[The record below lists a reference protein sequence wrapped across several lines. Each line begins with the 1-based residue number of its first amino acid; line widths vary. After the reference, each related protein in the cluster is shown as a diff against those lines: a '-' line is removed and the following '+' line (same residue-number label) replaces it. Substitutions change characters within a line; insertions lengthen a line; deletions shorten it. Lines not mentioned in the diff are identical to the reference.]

1 MQDEAVGGWD
11 VRIEWRILKNNPVKC
26 QHPSSCSLFF
36 PLPVFLPLFLFVLP
50 SCLIGVELECSHAKL
65 GQIPKTT
72 LSHTHTHTVKET
84 ERERRSE
91 EETVDLR
98 GQMKECWSAD
108 VFFTIALC
116 HISNTDCLKRTIY
129 IS

>member
-1 MQDEAVGGWD
+1 MPNWD
-11 VRIEWRILKNNPVKC
+11 KYLKPHIN
-26 QHPSSCSLFF
+26 
-36 PLPVFLPLFLFVLP
+36 
-50 SCLIGVELECSHAKL
+50 
-65 GQIPKTT
+65 
-72 LSHTHTHTVKET
+72 TVKEIKT
-84 ERERRSE
+84 ERRSG

-98 GQMKECWSAD
+98 GQMKECWSVD

>member
-1 MQDEAVGGWD
+1 MPNWD
-11 VRIEWRILKNNPVKC
+11 KYLN
-26 QHPSSCSLFF
+26 
-36 PLPVFLPLFLFVLP
+36 
-50 SCLIGVELECSHAKL
+50 
-65 GQIPKTT
+65 
-72 LSHTHTHTVKET
+72 THTNTERGREK
-84 ERERRSE
+84 ERERRSG

-98 GQMKECWSAD
+98 GQMKECSSVD

>member
-1 MQDEAVGGWD
+1 MPNWD
-11 VRIEWRILKNNPVKC
+11 KYLK
-26 QHPSSCSLFF
+26 
-36 PLPVFLPLFLFVLP
+36 
-50 SCLIGVELECSHAKL
+50 
-65 GQIPKTT
+65 
-72 LSHTHTHTVKET
+72 THTHIHIERDREE
-84 ERERRSE
+84 ERERRSG

-98 GQMKECWSAD
+98 GQMKECWSVD